1 VIFLIALLNKLNLIM
16 ENIIMKPIKTILA
29 AVVAT
34 STLLIANV
42 QADELMDI
50 IHPESAD
57 LFDHST
63 SINASGT
70 TGIFHGNDINTSAG
84 LVWSYE
90 YEEYVSPADFIPAL
104 QPTSVAQA
112 QKMIQDNPTAAGSV
126 NQREVL
132 TWDEVAHE
140 FYLQ

>member
-1 VIFLIALLNKLNLIM
+1 
-16 ENIIMKPIKTILA
+16 MKTIKTILA
-29 AVVAT
+29 AAVAT

-70 TGIFHGNDINTSAG
+70 TGIVTLNDINASAG

-90 YEEYVSPADFIPAL
+90 YEEYVSPADFIPSL

-112 QKMIQDNPTAAGSV
+112 QKMLQDNPTAAGSV
-126 NQREVL
+126 NQRDVL
-132 TWDEVAHE
+132 KWDDVAHE